1 MSSDVTMVVCSRRRS
16 DGQAAL
22 ARSAMRWVLALA
34 PALLGFDGQS
44 NKPSEEQEQAL
55 WTDPLS
61 DRSPE
66 LGEDHLDVMRSICS
80 SGRQVARSE
89 VRGAGIAT

>member
-1 MSSDVTMVVCSRRRS
+1 
-16 DGQAAL
+16 
-22 ARSAMRWVLALA
+22 MRWVLALA

-61 DRSPE
+61 DRSPQS
-66 LGEDHLDVMRSICS
+66 GDDHLEFMRSVS
-80 SGRQVARSE
+80 SSRHRVTRSE
-89 VRGAGIAT
+89 VRGALRAFERRQSQ